1 MGLRLDLDGHEM
13 QFSGPAWRWDM
24 TWMEVR
30 RIYRDLHWD
39 ELRPGWMWDV
49 NITPGLYN
57 LDLTSIQVTN
67 HLYQSSKTASQF
79 HPVPISMPSRSHLSP
94 SPISNT
100 SGFLPQLYTRI
111 IWFSSWSLD
120 YRLSSIHFT
129 SHLHPSTDIRFSPPS
144 RLGITSI
151 QLS

>member
-1 MGLRLDLDGHEM
+1 MGFRLDLDGHKM
-13 QFSGPAWRWDM
+13 QFSGPAWRWDV

-49 NITPGLYN
+49 NIMPGLYN
-57 LDLTSIQVTN
+57 LDPPPSRWQITSIKVP
-67 HLYQSSKTASQF
+67 KIASQF
-79 HPVPISMPSRSHLSP
+79 HPVPISMPFRSHLFP
-94 SPISNT
+94 SPISHT
-100 SGFLPQLYTRI
+100 SGFLSQLYTRI

-129 SHLHPSTDIRFSPPS
+129 SHRHPSTDIRFSPPS